1 MSDLEKFLKLDD
13 LENDTD
19 TDTDTDTVLYKPN
32 ELIAVI
38 SSKDINRNARHLF
51 NYFLRYAQLQIKFN
65 KEHTGSEFCLDL
77 SGLNE
82 LAGIDK
88 HNQNRIEKALDRL
101 MEPVKF
107 RDKDNPNH
115 YTAFSLVP
123 RIEVNFD
130 KGLYKFKL
138 ADEVMDLLSS
148 NTYFTKINLVRL
160 NDLKSKYSLVFYE
173 LIKRYATAPKFP
185 IFSVQEL
192 REITS
197 TFDKKA
203 YDNFSNFKKNVLD
216 VAVDE
221 INSITE
227 FNVSYEVVRE
237 KRRKKVIAIKFHIS
251 VKNSSTIDEDLGDVS
266 DAFCLDLLGAQECD
280 TDYLDV
286 YKSYKKLSHGRLSSS
301 KFFEYTY
308 KYSLSSLKFLLEKAE
323 EGNWKSISLEWLDE
337 RNTLPRKD
345 EFLLER
351 LLARVSEDHLIFIK
365 KKILGSYGFA
375 SVILRLKKALK
386 ADEVQDPIL

>member
-1 MSDLEKFLKLDD
+1 MSDLEKLLNLD
-13 LENDTD
+13 EPAPDTD
-19 TDTDTDTVLYKPN
+19 SVLYKPN

-65 KEHTGSEFCLDL
+65 KEHSGNEFCLDL

-138 ADEVMDLLSS
+138 ADEVMDLLGST
-148 NTYFTKINLVRL
+148 TYFTKINLVRL

-185 IFSVQEL
+185 IFSVREL

-197 TFDKKA
+197 TYDKKA
-203 YDNFSNFKKNVLD
+203 YDNFSNFKRNVLD
-216 VAVDE
+216 VAIDE
-221 INSITE
+221 INSVTE
-227 FNVSYEVVRE
+227 FNVSYDAIRE
-237 KRRKKVIAIKFHIS
+237 QRKKKVAAIKFHIS
-251 VKNSSTIDEDLGDVS
+251 VKNNSPTDEDLGDIS

-280 TDYLDV
+280 KDYLDV
-286 YKSYKKLSHGRLSSS
+286 YKSYKKLSYGRLSLS
-301 KFFEYTY
+301 KFFDYTY
-308 KYSLSSLKFLLEKAE
+308 KYSLSSLKYLLEKAE
-323 EGNWKSISLEWLDE
+323 EGNWKTISLEWLEE
-337 RNTLPRKD
+337 RNILPRKD

-351 LLARVSEDHLIFIK
+351 LLSRVSEEHLSFIK
-365 KKILGSYGFA
+365 KKIIGSYGFA

-386 ADEVQDPIL
+386 ADEVQEPIL